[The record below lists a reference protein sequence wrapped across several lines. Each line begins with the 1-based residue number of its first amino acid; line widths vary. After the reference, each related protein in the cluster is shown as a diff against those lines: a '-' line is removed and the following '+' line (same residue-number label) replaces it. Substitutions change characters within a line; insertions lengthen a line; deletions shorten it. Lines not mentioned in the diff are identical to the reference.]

1 MKKTHKNLIERELEN
16 IIDNMVDRTIIEYH
30 QSCKCYTVLDF
41 TDNTVLAEQTQD
53 TDEDATQTPSQDNE
67 NLIEETQLQDKR
79 YEVTGKNITETCDI
93 ATKFK
98 LSEEFQVSVEKEL
111 LELEAAIMSDCN
123 GQTSQQNNISG
134 N

>member
-1 MKKTHKNLIERELEN
+1 M
-16 IIDNMVDRTIIEYH
+16 
-30 QSCKCYTVLDF
+30 YTVLDF

-79 YEVTGKNITETCDI
+79 YEVTDKNITETCDI

-98 LSEEFQVSVEKEL
+98 LSEEFQVSVEKGL
-111 LELEAAIMSDCN
+111 LELEAAIVLDCN
-123 GQTSQQNNISG
+123 RQNSQQNNISG